1 MWLRPRRALTDVK
14 GKGMMQTYWLGFKT
28 SSSESIVSSDVLE
41 TTLLSPKSPEE
52 AMASYS
58 REDIAAAKS
67 EKLSR
72 LIDWNVEVLSGLL
85 RKVVAGRG
93 EGFTINKAAYCLKH
107 PDTNPGATIFDE
119 VKEVIPL
126 PSHLTSMSRID
137 RVECT
142 S

>member
-1 MWLRPRRALTDVK
+1 
-14 GKGMMQTYWLGFKT
+14 MQTYWLGFKT

-93 EGFTINKAAYCLKH
+93 EGFTINKAAYGLKL